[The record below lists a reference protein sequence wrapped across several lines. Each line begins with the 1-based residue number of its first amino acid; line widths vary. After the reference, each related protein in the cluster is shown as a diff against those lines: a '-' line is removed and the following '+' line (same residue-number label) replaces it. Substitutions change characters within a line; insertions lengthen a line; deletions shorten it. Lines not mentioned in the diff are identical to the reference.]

1 MSAQQRGE
9 GRATADGPAVGINDA
24 QVLDTQGTTPS
35 GGMHFGNCAISQTA
49 EANCSI
55 NKDANADAED
65 PRVAAGTMT
74 ADNAT
79 VPWVV
84 TRP

>member
-1 MSAQQRGE
+1 
-9 GRATADGPAVGINDA
+9 
-24 QVLDTQGTTPS
+24 
-35 GGMHFGNCAISQTA
+35 MHFGNCAISQTA